1 MCMLVDLMVPMVL
14 YPFSIFI
21 NVKKNKTFSSDRI
34 ILIFSSCKFNNCF
47 FCLHNILMILSSD
60 YSECF
65 ISVLDFGVYSATFLL
80 PWVRTRCVTLNLLRN
95 TLIVRFFFC
104 HCDKIL
110 DRNNQNKETFILAM
124 VLELSIYGCFVPS
137 VWIEHYGCKN
147 M

>member
-1 MCMLVDLMVPMVL
+1 M
-14 YPFSIFI
+14 FH
-21 NVKKNKTFSSDRI
+21 FSSG
-34 ILIFSSCKFNNCF
+34 LWGLFCHFSVALGKDKMC
-47 FCLHNILMILSSD
+47 
-60 YSECF
+60 
-65 ISVLDFGVYSATFLL
+65 DFKSFEKYFDSQ
-80 PWVRTRCVTLNLLRN
+80 
-95 TLIVRFFFC
+95 IFFC